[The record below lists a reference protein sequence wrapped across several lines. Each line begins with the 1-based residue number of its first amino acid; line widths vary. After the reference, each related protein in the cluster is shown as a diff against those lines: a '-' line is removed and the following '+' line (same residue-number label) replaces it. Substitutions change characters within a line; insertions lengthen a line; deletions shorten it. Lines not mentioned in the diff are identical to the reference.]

1 MLPRWL
7 VISIV
12 CLVSC
17 MWTANVVVG
26 LIDATRGVEG
36 LNWIFG
42 LIVGGTLTAGQ
53 PIGSRIAQAVVDRAT
68 KLTGGSSPP
77 EDEGKMP

>member
-17 MWTANVVVG
+17 LWTANVIVG
-26 LIDATRGVEG
+26 LLDADRGVEG

-53 PIGSRIAQAVVDRAT
+53 PISSRIAQAVIDRAA
-68 KLTGGSSPP
+68 KVTGGSPP
-77 EDEGKMP
+77 EDERTLP